1 MKGIE
6 MIRAYE
12 DFLKQKGRVITGSF
26 PRENLVR
33 WVIRNAG
40 ITVRAIENGP
50 WCESG
55 PVDPE
60 ELAVATGTCAASA
73 PCRAKLRDG

>member
-1 MKGIE
+1 

-12 DFLKQKGRVITGSF
+12 AFLKKKGRVITGSF

-40 ITVRAIENGP
+40 VVVRAVETGP
-50 WCESG
+50 WVEVG
-55 PVDPE
+55 PVDPD
-60 ELAVATGTCAASA
+60 ELAVA
-73 PCRAKLRDG
+73 RAT